1 MLRDT
6 PHLDRVILEIT
17 ENSLLEDTPGVV
29 AEMERLIGDGLN
41 FAVDDMGAGYSG
53 LRQITAVRPSYL
65 KLDRSLIS
73 GIDSDPDRGALVSA
87 MLGYVRQTGGH
98 LIAEG
103 VETEA
108 ELDTLRRL
116 GVTLIQGY
124 LLGRPAAPWPGVDVP
139 AGLAPAALD
148 APPSPAISLHDAQ
161 A

>member
-1 MLRDT
+1 
-6 PHLDRVILEIT
+6 
-17 ENSLLEDTPGVV
+17 
-29 AEMERLIGDGLN
+29 
-41 FAVDDMGAGYSG
+41 
-53 LRQITAVRPSYL
+53 
-65 KLDRSLIS
+65 
-73 GIDSDPDRGALVSA
+73 

-124 LLGRPAAPWPGVDVP
+124 LLGRPAAPWPGVTI
-139 AGLAPAALD
+139 PAALVPASPD
-148 APPSPAISLHDAQ
+148 APPSPAVSLHDAP